1 MVTKQK
7 VPEVPPTPALHAAKV
22 DDPDGEAWH
31 GQARRR
37 WAAAE
42 VADPEDPIT
51 SYTAPTLPDWSA
63 QASNHVTREL
73 LGRFLQDRDTRV
85 VHDVYAATPEC
96 GVDAIRNGTFF
107 HFWSEVV
114 ADTSVADDQPCP
126 RCIS

>member
-51 SYTAPTLPDWSA
+51 SYTAPALPDWSA
-63 QASNHVTREL
+63 KAPAYVTREL
-73 LGRFLQDRDTRV
+73 LGRFLQDRESRV
-85 VHDVYAATPEC
+85 VHDVYQATLEC
-96 GVDAIRNGTFF
+96 AVDAIRNGTFF

-114 ADTSVADDQPCP
+114 ADTSVGDDQPCP